1 MKVDIDSTVLMHDGS
16 ALAVWFATG
25 LKLQILH
32 DFIRAIRLT
41 RKSLGVEFDSSGS
54 DVRAGSSGRAARI
67 ADRNGSTAARIVQD
81 QWRSCACIVVARAKG
96 LSDDLGK
103 VTCC

>member
-1 MKVDIDSTVLMHDGS
+1 MFANGS
-16 ALAVWFATG
+16 ALAGRLAAC

-32 DFIRAIRLT
+32 DLIRAIRLT
-41 RKSLGVEFDSSGS
+41 RKSLGVEFNSSGS
-54 DVRAGSSGRAARI
+54 DGRAGSSGRAARI
-67 ADRNGSTAARIVQD
+67 ADRNGSTAARILQD
-81 QWRSCACIVVARAKG
+81 RWRSCACIIVARAKG